1 MTTQESKENLF
12 TSYECKPKRNSLLCS
27 DNMTLTL
34 YATQKWI
41 VSCGYDY
48 NDGRSFNVE
57 KANNKLGLI
66 LHMTEDEFNELFEF
80 R

>member
-1 MTTQESKENLF
+1 MTTQELKENLF
-12 TSYECKPKRNSLLCS
+12 TPYECKPKRNSLLCS

-57 KANNKLGLI
+57 KV
-66 LHMTEDEFNELFEF
+66 TFVSFELCSV
-80 R
+80 

>member
-1 MTTQESKENLF
+1 MNLEELKENKHI
-12 TSYECKPKRNSLLCS
+12 TYRCKPKRNSLLCS
-27 DNMTLTL
+27 DNMTLIL

-48 NDGRSFNVE
+48 NDGRNFNVE
-57 KANNKLGLI
+57 KANNKLGLT

>member
-1 MTTQESKENLF
+1 MTTEELKENQF
-12 TSYECKPKRNSLLCS
+12 TSYECKPKRNSLLCA
-27 DNMTLTL
+27 DNMTLKL

-41 VSCGYDY
+41 VSCGYNY
-48 NDGRSFNVE
+48 GDGRNFNVE
-57 KANNKLGLI
+57 KANNKLGLT